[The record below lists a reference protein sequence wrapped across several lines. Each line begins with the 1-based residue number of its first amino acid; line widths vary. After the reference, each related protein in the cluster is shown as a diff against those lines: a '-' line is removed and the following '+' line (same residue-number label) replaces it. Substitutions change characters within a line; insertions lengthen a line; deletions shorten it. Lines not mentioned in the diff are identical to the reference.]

1 MIERVPGLGSD
12 PVHISLSFK
21 SEKIFLRNRKVID
34 KKTTRFTAAFRMV
47 FMKERNWDIESGSV
61 VLVWR
66 ACLGQNRF
74 SGIEAQVLCVV
85 GEGAR
90 VEVEDDMVESSIPVL
105 QLRYFA
111 TKKQSVE
118 CFWLLINLI

>member
-21 SEKIFLRNRKVID
+21 SEKIFLGNRKVID
-34 KKTTRFTAAFRMV
+34 KKTTRLTTPFRMV

-66 ACLGQNRF
+66 ACLGQNSF
-74 SGIEAQVLCVV
+74 SGIEAEVLCVV
-85 GEGAR
+85 GEGAG
-90 VEVEDDMVESSIPVL
+90 VEVEDDVVESSVPVF
-105 QLRYFA
+105 QLRNFA
-111 TKKQSVE
+111 TKK
-118 CFWLLINLI
+118 